1 MQALKINQETP
12 KNSTEHGSIIFTE
25 TPIIGNIGFFVIT
38 NHLRY
43 LIILHERWLL
53 IGWEREE
60 QLQGI
65 RTLSRGTRVIEVD
78 KKFISEPE
86 L

>member
-1 MQALKINQETP
+1 MQALKISRETQ
-12 KNSTEHGSIIFTE
+12 KNSIEHGSIIFTE
-25 TPIIGNIGFFVIT
+25 TPTIGNTGFFVIT
-38 NHLRY
+38 NHLRC
-43 LIILHERWLL
+43 LMVLHERWLL